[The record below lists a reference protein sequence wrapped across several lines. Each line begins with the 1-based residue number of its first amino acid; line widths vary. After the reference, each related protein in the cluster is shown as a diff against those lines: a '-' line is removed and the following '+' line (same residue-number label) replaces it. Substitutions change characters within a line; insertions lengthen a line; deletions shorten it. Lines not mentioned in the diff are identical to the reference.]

1 MLYTRTH
8 DFDRIIFSNWIGVAD
23 FPLIRKGK
31 NLKVYNS
38 IDEFI
43 APEKGIA
50 LMIGKADALH
60 LGHIA
65 LINEMITM
73 AGETGCDTSIL
84 SLVPD
89 PLNPIFRGNMPG
101 FVLTVKERT
110 EMLKNWPIDHLIYQK
125 MTNDFTSQTPLN
137 FVKKTL
143 VEKLH
148 TRAVV
153 VGWDFLFGKDRSG
166 NIDLL
171 TGLAS
176 DMSFQLKVV
185 DRVEVEHAPVKT
197 SYIRELLAEGNYP
210 KAQNLLG
217 YPFFLIG
224 TVITGHG
231 LGKKIGFPTA
241 NLSIPREKLLPRRGV
256 SIVRVL
262 FDDAVHWGLANIGT
276 RPTICYEEHPTTE
289 VWLRNFSGDLV
300 GRELKLEFFK
310 YLRDEVKFPSLEE
323 LTTQIS
329 QDAVD
334 LESYLEEIG
343 RA

>member
-1 MLYTRTH
+1 M
-8 DFDRIIFSNWIGVAD
+8 
-23 FPLIRKGK
+23 
-31 NLKVYNS
+31 KVFNS
-38 IDEFI
+38 IDEFTP
-43 APEKGIA
+43 PEKGIA

-65 LINEMITM
+65 LINEMINV
-73 AGETGCDTSIL
+73 ADSIGCETSIL

-89 PLNPIFRGNMPG
+89 HMNPIFRNNMPQ

-110 EMLKNWPIDHLIYQK
+110 EMLKNWPIDYLIYQK
-125 MTNDFTSQTPLN
+125 MTHDFTSQAPLD
-137 FVKKTL
+137 FVKKIL
-143 VEKLH
+143 VAKMH
-148 TRAVV
+148 TKAVV

-171 TGLAS
+171 KGLAS
-176 DMSFQLKVV
+176 DMLFQLKVV
-185 DRVEVEHAPVKT
+185 DRVEVENAPVKT

-217 YPFFLIG
+217 YPFFVIG
-224 TVITGHG
+224 TVVKGHG

-262 FDDAVHWGLANIGT
+262 FDDTVIWGLANVGT
-276 RPTICYEEHPTTE
+276 RPTINYEEHATTE

-310 YLRDEVKFPSLEE
+310 YLREEIKFPSIEE
-323 LTTQIS
+323 LTTKIS
-329 QDAVD
+329 QDTVE